1 MMDIQNL
8 SQLGIQSLGMVQSML
23 FPVLGI
29 CLAVSVVFFVIQVA
43 FSIHDF
49 NLQFLVKLVLVFAV
63 CAFMARTFAD
73 KYLEYTKAVFSSAPS
88 MVR

>member
-1 MMDIQNL
+1 MNIQNL
-8 SQLGIQSLGMVQSML
+8 SQLGMQSIEMVQSML

-29 CLAVSVVFFVIQVA
+29 CLAVSVIFFVIQVA

-49 NLQFLVKLVLVFAV
+49 NLQFLVKLILVCAV
-63 CAFMARTFAD
+63 CAFMARNFAD
-73 KYLEYTKAVFSSAPS
+73 KYIEYTKAVFSSAPS

>member
-8 SQLGIQSLGMVQSML
+8 SQLGIQSLEMVQSML

-49 NLQFLVKLVLVFAV
+49 NLQFLVKLVLVFVV
-63 CAFMARTFAD
+63 CAFMARTFTD